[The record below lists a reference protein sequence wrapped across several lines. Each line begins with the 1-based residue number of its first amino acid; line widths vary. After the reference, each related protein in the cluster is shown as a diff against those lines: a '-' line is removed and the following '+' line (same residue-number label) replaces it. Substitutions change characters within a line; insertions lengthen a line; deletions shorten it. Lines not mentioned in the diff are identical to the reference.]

1 MKNYEN
7 YISLLRNILKNFS
20 NSNEFDD
27 AIKDILDKI
36 FDIYFLERDIQ
47 LYNIDNVFKK
57 YNISMY
63 NLLKKKYILTN
74 SNRLIFIKHR
84 YNKREYIINLL
95 KKNKNF
101 ILKNGENYKT
111 VVNEILKN
119 DVDCYAKYV
128 NNFVQNR

>member
-27 AIKDILDKI
+27 VIKDILVKI

-47 LYNIDNVFKK
+47 LYNIDNISKK

-63 NLLKKKYILTN
+63 NLLKKEIY
-74 SNRLIFIKHR
+74 F
-84 YNKREYIINLL
+84 NK
-95 KKNKNF
+95 F
-101 ILKNGENYKT
+101 
-111 VVNEILKN
+111 
-119 DVDCYAKYV
+119 
-128 NNFVQNR
+128 